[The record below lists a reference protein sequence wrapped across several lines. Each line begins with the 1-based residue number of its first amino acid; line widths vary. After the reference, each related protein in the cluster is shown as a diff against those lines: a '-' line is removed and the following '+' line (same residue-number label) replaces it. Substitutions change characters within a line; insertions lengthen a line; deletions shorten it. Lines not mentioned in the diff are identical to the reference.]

1 MGPSSRMFILE
12 KGHVGLLKQMAET
25 YRHTQADI
33 LKQKWW
39 YNQEAKRA
47 L

>member
-1 MGPSSRMFILE
+1 MFILE
-12 KGHVGLLKQMAET
+12 KGQVGLRKQMEET

-39 YNQEAKRA
+39 YNQETKMRA